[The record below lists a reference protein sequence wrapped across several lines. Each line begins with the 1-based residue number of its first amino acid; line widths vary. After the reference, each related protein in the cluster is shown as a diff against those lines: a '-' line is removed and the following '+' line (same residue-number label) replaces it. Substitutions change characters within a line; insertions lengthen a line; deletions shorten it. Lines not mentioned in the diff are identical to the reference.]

1 MKLRS
6 SLTFL
11 LISTFTC
18 VQHAHADL
26 PLSGP
31 DSWIEVKLRGH
42 SENHVI
48 SRMTSAATANGM
60 SCTHDGTGMPICGF
74 EPGSYFA
81 IQPAIGPKVV
91 RFIFYYQSDDS
102 PNIDPSRRHTIDL
115 VVQEFVASQKDSR
128 QVLRVVLCDAP
139 SGRIGVL
146 CSGKLLLDR
155 IADDCDTVGYCSGGV
170 GDDNIA
176 RACSVADNQRLIDES
191 RVVSGDKGFCTR
203 LMNSHW
209 HYWPLAE
216 THTVTEDEAS
226 EFLELRGSHMDIDPH
241 AGFFDIDN
249 DGKPEHLTRISSYS
263 GAGQGCDVEE
273 YVEMSR
279 RNGHICC
286 RQLSRSCL
294 STRNAKPMKG
304 HFFSTGRPIS
314 RTGGSYRLRRCRLCF
329 LLCFRRSGSSK
340 ATRNDL
346 SVTSP
351 YSVALSE
358 LPPVSSPISDRSLV
372 CFAIQ
377 DLLLLIN
384 PQRKQMRVLVIAL
397 LALTSLPRFLW
408 RFSCR

>member
-91 RFIFYYQSDDS
+91 RFSFYYQSDDS

-115 VVQEFVASQKDSR
+115 VVQEFVASLKDSR

-226 EFLELRGSHMDIDPH
+226 EFLELRGSHTDIDPH

-273 YVEMSR
+273 YVEMNAERTHLLPSTLTKLLEYKKCETYERAFLFDGKTYIENR
-279 RNGHICC
+279 RI
-286 RQLSRSCL
+286 LSLKEVPSML
-294 STRNAKPMKG
+294 P
-304 HFFSTGRPIS
+304 
-314 RTGGSYRLRRCRLCF
+314 L
-329 LLCFRRSGSSK
+329 
-340 ATRNDL
+340 
-346 SVTSP
+346 V
-351 YSVALSE
+351 LSE
-358 LPPVSSPISDRSLV
+358 VWIIEGNKKRSVCNFSLLSSPKRTPSRELSH
-372 CFAIQ
+372 
-377 DLLLLIN
+377 
-384 PQRKQMRVLVIAL
+384 K
-397 LALTSLPRFLW
+397 
-408 RFSCR
+408 